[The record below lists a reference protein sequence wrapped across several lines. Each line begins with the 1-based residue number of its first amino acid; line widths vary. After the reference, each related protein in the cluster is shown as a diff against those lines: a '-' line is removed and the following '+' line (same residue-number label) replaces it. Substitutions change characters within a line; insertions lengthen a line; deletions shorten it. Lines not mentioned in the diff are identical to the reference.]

1 MAEAAS
7 EYIPEVSRQLASTSV
22 PSSVDITA
30 SPRSQRASSKADL
43 LREVQRLA
51 DRITS
56 RPVTEGK
63 TAPVNELGEMA
74 QIGLLIAPLP
84 TSLGGLGLGT
94 EQGTHL
100 VVLRLLALI
109 GGADLVLGRLYE
121 GHVNALMLIFAYGTG
136 AQLQDAAEDAH
147 AGRLFGVWNT
157 GSPELL
163 RLGEISAGRY
173 TLHGNKTFAS
183 GAAFVQRPI
192 VTAQLGDRGWQMVL
206 PRMESPE
213 VAGNIVLDRSF
224 WQPLGM
230 EGSESFAIDFSGA
243 TLEDRDLIGVPG
255 DYYRDPLFRGG
266 AIRFAAAQAGAIL
279 RLHSLF
285 AEWLK
290 NAHRENDPYQ
300 IARLGEIALTAQAA
314 TLWIERA
321 AAVAEKSLWPE
332 TSKLDTEQMVNGANM
347 IRLAI
352 ERLAT
357 TTMQLVT
364 AGIGAHGLLQ
374 VNRFERILRNL
385 NMYLRQPSPD
395 RILADV
401 GRESIR
407 RSHLRRGGANSGF
420 WTEGSNDGSLP
431 PRYFDSV
438 YANSEDPWS
447 FTTSE
452 YEACKYRHTL
462 DSLPRP
468 HYRNALEIGCSI
480 GVLTEHLADRC
491 DRLLSVDVS
500 ERALDSA
507 RQRCASLH
515 HANFERMEIPAEMPD
530 ATFDLVIVSEVAY
543 YWQREDLD
551 LAATLLAAR
560 QPVGAHLILVHFT
573 PLVPDYPLTGDQ
585 VHDAWIARPEWMH
598 LHGDRRER
606 YRLDVLERVA

>member
-1 MAEAAS
+1 MAETAS
-7 EYIPEVSRQLASTSV
+7 KYISDVSRFASTDA
-22 PSSVDITA
+22 SSSADIA
-30 SPRSQRASSKADL
+30 SSPRSQRSSSRADL

-51 DRITS
+51 DGITS

-74 QIGLLIAPLP
+74 QIGLLISPLP
-84 TSLGGLGLGT
+84 TSLGGLGLGI

-100 VVLRLLALI
+100 VLLRLLALI
-109 GGADLVLGRLYE
+109 AGADLVLGRLYE
-121 GHVNALMLIFAYGTG
+121 GHANALMLISAYGTG
-136 AQLQDAAEDAH
+136 AQLQAAAEDAH

-163 RLGEISAGRY
+163 RLEEVSAGRY

-243 TLEDRDLIGVPG
+243 TLEERDLIGVPG

-266 AIRFAAAQAGAIL
+266 AVRFAAAQAGAIL

-290 NAHRENDPYQ
+290 NANREDDPYQ

-321 AAVAEKSLWPE
+321 AAIAEKSLWPE

-347 IRLAI
+347 IRLSI

-357 TTMQLVT
+357 DAMQLVT

-401 GRESIR
+401 GRQSIR
-407 RSHLRRGGANSGF
+407 RSYLRTGGANSGF
-420 WTEGSNDGSLP
+420 WTEGNDGSLP

-452 YEACKYRHTL
+452 YEASKYRHTL
-462 DSLPRP
+462 DSLP
-468 HYRNALEIGCSI
+468 HLKYRNALEIGCSI
-480 GVLTEHLADRC
+480 GVLTEHLANRC

-507 RQRCASLH
+507 RKRCATLH
-515 HANFERMEIPAEMPD
+515 HARFERMEIPAEMPD
-530 ATFDLVIVSEVAY
+530 ATFDLIIVSEVAY

-551 LAATLLAAR
+551 LAATLLAVR

-598 LHGDRRER
+598 LYGDRRER